1 MSSWERKY
9 RRSAVALRLLP
20 ATGMRCPSEEDSV
33 PPFPPTARAT
43 LSPTLHHR
51 ELPTQSHQRLRGR
64 QAGRAP
70 RRAARAQTAHE
81 TKRARLRHPN
91 VSAQRFFQ

>member
-1 MSSWERKY
+1 MLDTKLTEQLK
-9 RRSAVALRLLP
+9 AHLANITEPIELVASLDESPKSDELRRLL
-20 ATGMRCPSEEDSV
+20 EQDV
-33 PPFPPTARAT
+33 D
-43 LSPTLHHR
+43 
-51 ELPTQSHQRLRGR
+51 GR

-70 RRAARAQTAHE
+70 PRAARAQTAHE